1 MSDYYYFMANPH
13 SQFGVSL
20 FEDITNAITDGFKQL
35 LSARDGSVLSVPL
48 DFQTRPAQL
57 SSQIIIEGSALMIAL
72 NATQPSSYVG
82 WYENAIASFQSKA
95 SPAIRNLNLLSP
107 QTFQARL
114 TPPYPVMHYFCL
126 FGPENNEL

>member
-48 DFQTRPAQL
+48 DFQTRPGQL

-72 NATQPSSYVG
+72 NATQPSTYVG
-82 WYENAIASFQSKA
+82 WYENTIASFQSKA

-114 TPPYPVMHYFCL
+114 TPSYHVMHYLCL
-126 FGPENNEL
+126 YGPENIEL